1 MLFIWNKNLIEI
13 TNKYYSKYSP
23 ETKNKY
29 ARKCKANQFS
39 LVRIYT
45 YFYAYTY
52 VYIDPKATKNFIN
65 TTEEI
70 QGIAH

>member
-1 MLFIWNKNLIEI
+1 MKSQINTIANTAQKLKQIRPQMQ
-13 TNKYYSKYSP
+13 SKSIFLS
-23 ETKNKY
+23 EN
-29 ARKCKANQFS
+29 
-39 LVRIYT
+39 IYI
-45 YFYAYTY
+45 FYAYTY

>member
-1 MLFIWNKNLIEI
+1 MQ
-13 TNKYYSKYSP
+13 SKSIFLS
-23 ETKNKY
+23 EN
-29 ARKCKANQFS
+29 
-39 LVRIYT
+39 IYI
-45 YFYAYTY
+45 FYAYTY

>member
-1 MLFIWNKNLIEI
+1 MKSQINTIANTAQKLK
-13 TNKYYSKYSP
+13 TNMP
-23 ETKNKY
+23 
-29 ARKCKANQFS
+29 ANAKQKSIFLS
-39 LVRIYT
+39 ENIYI
-45 YFYAYTY
+45 FYAYTY

>member
-1 MLFIWNKNLIEI
+1 MQ
-13 TNKYYSKYSP
+13 SK
-23 ETKNKY
+23 
-29 ARKCKANQFS
+29 NQFS